1 MTAVLETPT
10 ADQYWASLR
19 PHLRSFSPE
28 EQRAA
33 VALYQEL
40 AKGEPV
46 DDAQLGRALGVSSAE
61 SRALLQRDPLR
72 CFAYSDDR
80 GRVLRFGGLAVAPMP
95 HRFEVDGRALST
107 WCAWDSLFIPEILGR
122 PARVAS
128 RDPESGEHVR
138 LVVTPERIEWVE
150 PNEAVIS
157 FIRPD
162 AQVFGISAANV
173 MARFCHFIFFFASR
187 SSGERWTAKKPGTF
201 LYSLDQAFALA
212 KRFNLNNFGAELT
225 ISAHSVQS

>member
-19 PHLRSFSPE
+19 PHLPSFSPE

-61 SRALLQRDPLR
+61 SRALLERDSLK
-72 CFAYSDDR
+72 CFAYFDDR
-80 GRVLRFGGLAVAPMP
+80 ERVVGFGGLAVAPMH

-128 RDPESGEHVR
+128 ADPESGELVR
-138 LVVTPERIEWVE
+138 LVVTPDGVESVE

-157 FIRPD
+157 FVRVD
-162 AQVFGISAANV
+162 TQGLGASAVNV

-187 SSGERWTAKKPGTF
+187 SSGDRWVGRNPGTF
-201 LYSLDQAFALA
+201 LFSLDDAFGLA
-212 KRFNLNNFGAELT
+212 KRLNAYNFASELARRGLGPT
-225 ISAHSVQS
+225 